1 MSDSSQGDMT
11 KNTSQQDD
19 ELDDAFARLEKQ
31 VEENKQSEQSL
42 SQSPSESPKQPISRT
57 AVKEPPRSGGGF
69 LAVMSLLFAFVAL
82 GIGSYGAYSSWVLNQ
97 NVTALSQTS
106 DLTQSLASQMSRVE
120 SQVTSLQ
127 ANQASS
133 NDSVQAEL
141 DAFSSQQ
148 LSEAKALEDRMV
160 AGIAEL
166 RQEIGTTSEDWL
178 LAEAE
183 YLLRLA
189 NQRVL
194 MEEDVSG
201 AISLFEAADQIISEA
216 QGVVAFSLR
225 EAIANDIAA
234 LRATSATDIDG
245 IFVQLGAIARQIPQ
259 LKQKQL
265 EFVMETSELTPASG
279 DLTLMQQVQKIAVQ
293 LGVRL
298 ASLVDYR
305 RDGEVVTPI
314 LPPGEEYYLKQNLLL
329 KVQLGQLGLL
339 RGNQQIFEQSLVD
352 ATSWVNQYFDSSD
365 ARTAS
370 VQAGLQK
377 LSSMKVERSVPDV
390 STSLREIRKLM
401 ANFHQAEQRSDS

>member
-1 MSDSSQGDMT
+1 MSDSSEGDMT

-42 SQSPSESPKQPISRT
+42 NQNPSESPKQPISRKV
-57 AVKEPPRSGGGF
+57 VKEPPRSGGGF
-69 LAVMSLLFAFVAL
+69 LGVMSLLFAFVAL

-97 NVTALSQTS
+97 NVTALSQTT

-216 QGVVAFSLR
+216 EGVVAFSLR

-265 EFVMETSELTPASG
+265 EFVMETSEPTPASG
-279 DLTLMQQVQKIAVQ
+279 DLTFIQQVKKIAVQ

-305 RDGEVVTPI
+305 REGEVVTPI

-377 LSSMKVERSVPDV
+377 LSSMKVERDVPDV